1 MALIELKNL
10 SFGYSEQDLFTGLEL
25 QINAGEVFCLL
36 GPNGCGKTTLLDCIL
51 GLLRPRQGEILLNGK
66 NIKHLNRETVARQI
80 AYVPQVHEKT
90 FPYKVLDIVLMGRAA
105 YTKMFSSP
113 TREDLAV
120 AEEALEMVSIGR
132 LKERRYTQLSGG
144 EGQLVMVARAL
155 AQKTPLIIMDEP
167 TAHLDFKHELTIMET
182 IVKLVH
188 ETNLAVLM
196 STHFPNHTFYF
207 ESNKLKT
214 RLALMNQGKFLAT
227 GKPSEVL
234 TEKNLKL
241 LYHINAEVVS
251 YNLQDKKELKQVIP
265 VSTLPGV

>member
-1 MALIELKNL
+1 MSLIELRNL
-10 SFGYSEQDLFTGLEL
+10 TFGYGEQDLFTGLEL
-25 QINAGEVFCLL
+25 RINAGEVFCLL

-51 GLLRPRQGEILLNGK
+51 GLLRPRQGEILLHGK
-66 NIKHLNRETVARQI
+66 NIKHLNRETIARQI

-113 TREDLAV
+113 TQEDLTV
-120 AEEALEMVSIGR
+120 AEEALAMVGIER

-182 IVKLVH
+182 IVKLVQ
-188 ETNLAVLM
+188 ETNLTVLM

-207 ESNKLKT
+207 ENNKLKT
-214 RLALMNQGKFLAT
+214 RLALMSQGKFLAT
-227 GKPSEVL
+227 GKPSAVL

-241 LYHINAEVVS
+241 LYHINAQVVS
-251 YNLQDKKELKQVIP
+251 YSLPDNTELKQVIP
-265 VSTLPGV
+265 VSTLSGV